1 MVSALAERSLSPVVI
16 LCEPQM
22 GENIGGAARAMANF
36 GLSEL
41 RLVAPRDGWPN
52 EKAAANASR
61 ALHVIEAVQVFDRLE
76 DAIADLSFV
85 YATTARSRDVTKE
98 VRGPVH
104 AGRHLRALEAEGV
117 RAGILF
123 GRERWGLNNDEI
135 ALSDEILTLPVV
147 PEFASLNIAQAVLV
161 VAYEWRKAGYTEEGE
176 ALPFGPA
183 ERSPPATKEELQHFF
198 EHLETSL
205 DERNFFRPQVKKDT
219 MVRNLR
225 AIFQRTQLT
234 AQEVRTLRGIIAVLE
249 GRTHR
254 PTKVKGPATTEP
266 ATTEP
271 ATAAE
276 PSPESDAG

>member
-1 MVSALAERSLSPVVI
+1 MPDASFAPVVI
-16 LCEPQM
+16 LVEPQM

-61 ALHVIEAVQVFDRLE
+61 ALHVIEAVRVYDRLE
-76 DAIADLSFV
+76 DAVADLSFV

-104 AGRHLRALEAEGV
+104 AGRHLRQMEASGV
-117 RAGILF
+117 RSGLLF

-161 VAYEWRKAGYTEEGE
+161 VAYEWRKAGHAEGDE
-176 ALPFGPA
+176 GLPFGPA
-183 ERSPPATKEELQHFF
+183 ERSPPATKEELMHFF
-198 EHLETSL
+198 EHLEGSL
-205 DERNFFRPQVKKDT
+205 EARNFFRPQVKKDT
-219 MVRNLR
+219 MIRNLR

-234 AQEVRTLRGIIAVLE
+234 AQEVRTLRGIVAVLE
-249 GRTHR
+249 GRSHR
-254 PTKVKGPATTEP
+254 PTKVKGPAGEARADRDAP
-266 ATTEP
+266 D
-271 ATAAE
+271 
-276 PSPESDAG
+276 DAGKNDAGEPDAG